1 MKKGFFTSA
10 EITPPPSK
18 RGVPDWVERRI
29 EKLSGYFD
37 SFNIVTKPK
46 RVDSIDFFPYVNQFR
61 PATVHYAV
69 GEKEPEEVVD
79 DFQRAKEL
87 GVEHMLII
95 GGDLPEDWRKRK
107 IFASDAIE
115 IAKGNGYGF
124 DIGAALNQYPDNPKF
139 ELKRLADKIEAGT
152 DYIFLQ
158 PSFDIGSTQDFLNW
172 AKILLYEQNLN
183 MPPVVDGLV
192 VFDYEFGDGGIERI
206 RDFGIKVDPETEK
219 EVLEKGDN
227 LTSCMDLYGNING
240 NGKHDVEKL
249 GVYFIPFSW
258 KQYRTLDKILSE
270 LSKVRGALYLREGLH
285 TSPVSLSLS
294 QEYSE
299 S

>member
-1 MKKGFFTSA
+1 MKKDFFTSA
-10 EITPPPSK
+10 EIIPPPSK
-18 RGVPDWVERRI
+18 DGVPDWAERRI

-46 RVDSIDFFPYVNQFR
+46 RIDSIDFFPYVNQFR

-69 GEKEPEEVVD
+69 GEKEPEEVMD
-79 DFQRAKEL
+79 DFHKAQEL

-95 GGDLPEDWRKRK
+95 GGDLPEDQRKRK
-107 IFASDAIE
+107 IFASDAIK
-115 IAKGNGYGF
+115 IAKDNAHKF
-124 DIGAALNQYPDNPKF
+124 SIGAALNQYPDDPKF

-158 PSFDIGSTQDFLNW
+158 PTFDIESTQDFLNW

-183 MPPVVDGLV
+183 MPPVVDGLI
-192 VFDYEFGDGGIERI
+192 VFDYEFGDGGLERVKS
-206 RDFGIKVDPETEK
+206 FGIKVIPETEK
-219 EVLEKGDN
+219 EVLEKGNN
-227 LTSCMDLYGNING
+227 LTSCTSLYESIGS
-240 NGKHDVEKL
+240 NGKYDVEKL

-258 KQYRTLDKILSE
+258 KQYRTLDKISGE
-270 LSKVRGALYLREGLH
+270 LSKIKATLFQRGDLY
-285 TSPVSLSLS
+285 TSPVCLSPS
-294 QEYSE
+294 RGRSE